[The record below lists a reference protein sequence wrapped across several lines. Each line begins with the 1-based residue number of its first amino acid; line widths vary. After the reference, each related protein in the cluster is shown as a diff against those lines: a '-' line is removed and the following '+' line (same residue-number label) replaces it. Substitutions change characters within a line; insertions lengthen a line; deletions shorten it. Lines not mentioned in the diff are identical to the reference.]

1 MHIEFVTLSKSVPDQ
16 VQPHS
21 DNTGVLW
28 HGTSDLSTETMYW
41 DLPITV
47 LSNNPLQ
54 CGIIQTMRCDE
65 SINLD

>member
-1 MHIEFVTLSKSVPDQ
+1 MHIEFVTLSKPVPDQ
-16 VQPHS
+16 VQPYS

-41 DLPITV
+41 DLPVTI

-54 CGIIQTMRCDE
+54 CGIIQTMKCDE